1 MDAFLAGIPKFRRP
15 AALIAS
21 CCALVLLATL
31 LLLPRSPP
39 SAAPDQLASTSAV
52 RLDATIERRSGNEVL
67 WQLPPTTPPRAAVFV
82 APGCT
87 IRATDFFDASPRC
100 PRCTGLPEERRFT
113 AEALRRGYAVL
124 AVSSRA
130 ECWSLDAAG
139 DGTELAAVESI
150 VNWWVN
156 EKHPHLAGLPLVGIG
171 ASSGGYF
178 LSALAARVRLSSV
191 VIMIAEGVFSA
202 MESIPSRYPPAL
214 FVHMPKDDERA
225 REVESSMVK
234 LRTSSIVVGE
244 IRCEEFAVSA
254 QFLAARI
261 PALTRAVADGLVNVL
276 RRKGFVDEK
285 GFLRKDGRSIP
296 WKKAAEEAKVLPE
309 GFRLERHV
317 TEELNLAYAYHEF
330 TSLKNGEI
338 FDWFESHMDHKS

>member
-1 MDAFLAGIPKFRRP
+1 MDALLAGIPQFRRL

-21 CCALVLLATL
+21 CCALVLLATV
-31 LLLPRSPP
+31 LLLPRPP
-39 SAAPDQLASTSAV
+39 PAPEQLAAV
-52 RLDATIERRSGNEVL
+52 RLDARVEQRSSNEVL
-67 WQLPPTTPPRAAVFV
+67 WQLPPTPPRAAVFV

-87 IRATDFFDASPRC
+87 IRATDFFDASSGC

-113 AEALRRGYAVL
+113 REALRRGYAVL

-130 ECWSLDAAG
+130 ECWSLDTR
-139 DGTELAAVESI
+139 DGSELAAVESI
-150 VNWWVN
+150 IEWWVR
-156 EKHPHLAGLPLVGIG
+156 EKHPQLAGLPLVGIG

-178 LSALAARVRLSSV
+178 LSALATRVRFSSV
-191 VIMIAEGVFSA
+191 AIMIAEGMFAA
-202 MESIPSRYPPAL
+202 MEEIPARYPPAL

-225 REVESSMVK
+225 REVAANMGK
-234 LRTSSIVVGE
+234 LKGNRVSVRE
-244 IRCEEFAVSA
+244 IRCGEFAVSA

-261 PALTRAVADGLVNVL
+261 PGLTRAVADGLVDVL

-285 GFLRKDGRSIP
+285 GFLKKDGRSTP
-296 WKKAAEEAKVLPE
+296 WKKAAEEAKILPE

-317 TEELNLAYAYHEF
+317 TEELNVAYAYHEF

-338 FDWFESHMDHKS
+338 FEWFESHMDHKS